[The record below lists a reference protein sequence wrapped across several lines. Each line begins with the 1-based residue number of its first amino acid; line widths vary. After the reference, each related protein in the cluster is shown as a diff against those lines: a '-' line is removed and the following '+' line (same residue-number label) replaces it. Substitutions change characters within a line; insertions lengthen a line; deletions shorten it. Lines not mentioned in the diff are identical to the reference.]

1 MKAPPT
7 RRLHMGRKDVQ
18 GSSEFGP
25 AQGQGDPR
33 SSQSKEALVIAS
45 ANSTGISNCHD
56 YYLPSVHI
64 CASCPYF

>member
-25 AQGQGDPR
+25 AQGQGDLR
-33 SSQSKEALVIAS
+33 SSQRKEALVIAS
-45 ANSTGISNCHD
+45 AGQFDWH
-56 YYLPSVHI
+56 
-64 CASCPYF
+64 F